1 MEPARTQSKKQLI
14 PKTIHYV
21 WLGGSP
27 KPRPIRRCMRTWRR
41 LKGYKFKEWNE
52 TNIDVKA
59 HPFLQR
65 AIEHKQWAF
74 ASDYIRAWAIYNY
87 GGIYFDTDI
96 IVVRSL
102 DHLLKDRA
110 FVGYETPDY
119 PFTAVF
125 GAEKHHPFVK
135 SMLDYYDNLKIGYR
149 FEDNNTRSTTKILIE
164 KYGCR
169 LGNKEQNL
177 RTNIHVYPDGILC
190 NPSPDSLTIHAFTK
204 TWRSGLGIK
213 DYILGGFRTRLTNRF
228 MIWLYWH
235 YRQLKK

>member
-41 LKGYKFKEWNE
+41 LKGYEFKEWNE
-52 TNIDVKA
+52 TNIDIKS
-59 HPFLQR
+59 HPFLEK
-65 AIEHKQWAF
+65 AIKSKQWAF

-87 GGIYFDTDI
+87 GGIYF
-96 IVVRSL
+96 
-102 DHLLKDRA
+102 
-110 FVGYETPDY
+110 